1 MARVSINLNNLN
13 QIKRNVK
20 SAVEEAVHDVSD
32 DLVRT
37 SSETAPHWKGIL
49 EQSYGKS
56 VAWRGNKCVAVVDYS
71 VKEDNGQNGFDY
83 AIWIHEGDYELGEE
97 SEKKASSGGGVGMS
111 GKSYPVGNKFL
122 TRPLNGE
129 ADTYRKHIQSV
140 VDENLK

>member
-1 MARVSINLNNLN
+1 MARVSMNLSNLNRV
-13 QIKRNVK
+13 KRDVK
-20 SAVEEAVHDVSD
+20 SAVEEAVHDVTD

-56 VAWRGNKCVAVVDYS
+56 VTWRGNQCVGVVDYS
-71 VKEDNGQNGFDY
+71 VKEDGFDY
-83 AIWIHEGDYELGEE
+83 AVWIHEGEYQLGEK
-97 SEKKASSGGGVGMS
+97 SEEKASAGGGVGMS

-122 TRPLNGE
+122 TRPLYGE
-129 ADTYRKHIQSV
+129 AETYRKHIQSV